1 MLWSFLAS
9 IFIVNTYDDLRKPLT
24 DRQREVNRHFAKCM
38 VVFVLITLILGLLQ
52 TVAGAQ
58 SQTFKNSNGQIVG
71 RSVTNNMGTVYR
83 NSLGQN
89 TGRSSTQNGTTTFY
103 DASGRQVGR
112 SNNAAPR

>member
-1 MLWSFLAS
+1 MR
-9 IFIVNTYDDLRKPLT
+9 FI
-24 DRQREVNRHFAKCM
+24 A
-38 VVFVLITLILGLLQ
+38 TLILVL
-52 TVAGAQ
+52 ASDAAAAQ